1 MSLKNNNY
9 FLKGKLIYLRPFEL
23 KDIKKSYLTWMNNPN
38 INAGIEA
45 RFPISEYEAVKFFE
59 NTRKSKDKIVFAI
72 CDNKTNKH
80 LGNCMISD
88 LDWINKRCRYGR
100 LIGETK
106 KRKKGIGAEVTRLIQ
121 DYVFNKLNFN
131 SLYCAVNINNKA
143 SIKSNIKAGMK
154 IEGKSKEAMYFNGK
168 YVDSVNFGIT
178 KKEFLKFK

>member
-1 MSLKNNNY
+1 
-9 FLKGKLIYLRPFEL
+9 
-23 KDIKKSYLTWMNNPN
+23 
-38 INAGIEA
+38 
-45 RFPISEYEAVKFFE
+45 
-59 NTRKSKDKIVFAI
+59 
-72 CDNKTNKH
+72 
-80 LGNCMISD
+80 MISD

-178 KKEFLKFK
+178 RKEFLKFK